1 MEHLRAEGAEVG
13 VSVLRLADNGLP
25 LAGGRELRR
34 HIRQRTVARILRSTL
49 RFLLAAAR
57 AVVQTQRSA
66 RRPRP
71 SHAPLAGMKAR
82 DVISRCGTAIGL
94 HLLRLCIEQR
104 ALRVGAG
111 GSGSVDERAL

>member
-1 MEHLRAEGAEVG
+1 
-13 VSVLRLADNGLP
+13 
-25 LAGGRELRR
+25 
-34 HIRQRTVARILRSTL
+34 
-49 RFLLAAAR
+49 
-57 AVVQTQRSA
+57 
-66 RRPRP
+66 
-71 SHAPLAGMKAR
+71 MKAR